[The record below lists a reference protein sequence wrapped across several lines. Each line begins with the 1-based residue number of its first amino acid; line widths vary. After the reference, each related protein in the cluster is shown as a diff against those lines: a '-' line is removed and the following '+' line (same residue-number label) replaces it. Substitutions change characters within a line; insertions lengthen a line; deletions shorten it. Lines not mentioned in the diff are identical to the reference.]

1 MTSYSCYDC
10 GTPFTRKFN
19 LERHQARRCMAARR
33 NLANASCSSAVDA
46 GKEYDQIRPRDSQFE
61 GHDDDVDE
69 DGDDKD
75 DDDDGDDDGI
85 GKYVWK
91 SDGKKNRNHSPLLP
105 DDVRAIIV
113 GKSGA
118 GKSVLLA
125 YLLLEPEMLDYD
137 NLIVCGPS
145 LHQPLYSIMDKGFS
159 MGLSKAQVRSLF
171 EHQDRIKR
179 DYATVDDFLDAYS
192 GRCKGGVDAQFVD
205 DVNTIP
211 DPSEFDARKKNVLVV
226 DDVLLGPQNKIEDM
240 YTRGRH
246 NCIDTF
252 YVAQNYFKIP
262 RGTIRENSNVIFM
275 FNQDMKNLNHIYND
289 HCSGDGI
296 SCEQF
301 RDFCGRVWRSGKY
314 RYVVLDLSRDVGNG
328 KYRAGIKVF
337 RNPKD
342 DIIRKD
348 VLSDLA
354 HTISTAV

>member
-19 LERHQARRCMAARR
+19 LERHQARRCVAARR

-145 LHQPLYSIMDKGFS
+145 LHQPLYKIMNRGFS
-159 MGLSKAQVRSLF
+159 ANLSKNQVRSLF
-171 EHQDRIKR
+171 ENQDRIKR

-205 DVNTIP
+205 DVDMIP
-211 DPSEFDARKKNVLVV
+211 DPSEFDVKKKNVLVL

-246 NCIDTF
+246 NGIDTF
-252 YVAQNYFKIP
+252 YIAQNYFKIP
-262 RGTIRENSNVIFM
+262 RQTVRENANLIFL
-275 FNQDMKNLNHIYND
+275 FSQDMKNLNHIYND

-296 SCEQF
+296 SCKQF
-301 RDFCGRVWRSGKY
+301 HEFCSKVWNSGKY

>member
-1 MTSYSCYDC
+1 MSSSKMGSRYECVECDHAYTSRSGLY
-10 GTPFTRKFN
+10 K
-19 LERHQARRCMAARR
+19 HMR
-33 NLANASCSSAVDA
+33 NCHPL
-46 GKEYDQIRPRDSQFE
+46 Q
-61 GHDDDVDE
+61 DV
-69 DGDDKD
+69 
-75 DDDDGDDDGI
+75 DDDDGM

-91 SDGKKNRNHSPLLP
+91 RDELTTKQHSSLLP
-105 DDVRAIIV
+105 KDIRAIIV

-125 YLLLEPEMLDYD
+125 YLLLEDSLLDYD
-137 NLIVCGPS
+137 NLSICGPS

-179 DYATVDDFLDAYS
+179 DYATVDDFLDAYL

-296 SCEQF
+296 SCDQF
-301 RDFCGRVWRSGKY
+301 RDFCGRVWRSGKH
-314 RYVVLDLSRDVGNG
+314 RYVMIDLSRDVSSG
-328 KYRAGIKVF
+328 KYRSGLKDIWTPDQIK
-337 RNPKD
+337 
-342 DIIRKD
+342 
-348 VLSDLA
+348 A
-354 HTISTAV
+354 